1 LLVRTWNV
9 FHGNASPPERRGF
22 LEEAIRLAV
31 ADRPDVVCL
40 QELPVWSLRH
50 LREWSR
56 MIAFADAARRPM
68 LGPVPTT
75 EKIGRVLTDL
85 NHGLFR
91 SAFTGQANAML
102 LGPTLAVVAH
112 QHVILNPWS
121 FRRRFEFGAAAA
133 IAWAKERRGCQV
145 VRLQRDSGT
154 LVVANLHATSNH
166 DKRLAD
172 AELLR
177 AATFVDGFAH
187 PGEPVVLGGDFN
199 VTLRNS
205 RTLPEL
211 VGPDWGFEGATP
223 NGIDHILVRDLQ
235 AGAPARWPVERRRV
249 AGRVLSDHAP
259 VDRELQ

>member
-1 LLVRTWNV
+1 MLVRTWNV

-40 QELPVWSLRH
+40 QELPVWSLRY

-112 QHVILNPWS
+112 RHVILNPWS